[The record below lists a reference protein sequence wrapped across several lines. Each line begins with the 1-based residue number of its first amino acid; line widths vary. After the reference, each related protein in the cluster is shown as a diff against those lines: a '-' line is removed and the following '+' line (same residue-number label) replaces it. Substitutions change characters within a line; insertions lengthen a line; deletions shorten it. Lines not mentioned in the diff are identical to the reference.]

1 MSSQIGNILKVS
13 LFGES
18 HGTAI
23 GAVIDG
29 FPPGVGIDMGKLL
42 AFMARRAPGRDRT
55 ATPRRES
62 DLPRILSGVLDGVTC
77 GTPIAAVI
85 ENADQHSGDYKKMA
99 AAARPGHADYTG
111 YLRYRGNNDV
121 RGGGHFSARL
131 TAPLTFAGGLCLQY
145 LEKRGIY
152 IGAHLLSVRDAED
165 AAFPETDLTAEQV
178 AAPGKKSFPVLDD
191 SAEER
196 MRGVIEEAR
205 RNEDSVG
212 GIVEVAVT
220 GMPAGIGSPIFD
232 TVEGRLSFGYFGIP
246 AVKGVEFGAGFR
258 ASELRGSE
266 NNDAFYIDEDGSV
279 KTRTNHHGGILG
291 GISSGMPVIARL
303 AFKPTPS
310 IGKEQ
315 DTVDFMRGEE
325 TKLRITGRH
334 DPCVAV
340 RAVPVVEAMT
350 AVVLTDMLLEQEG
363 YKVE

>member
-29 FPPGVGIDMGKLL
+29 FPPGVGIDMEKLL

-131 TAPLTFAGGLCLQY
+131 TAPLHF
-145 LEKRGIY
+145 RRR
-152 IGAHLLSVRDAED
+152 SVSS
-165 AAFPETDLTAEQV
+165 V
-178 AAPGKKSFPVLDD
+178 SGKKRNLYRGP
-191 SAEER
+191 SA
-196 MRGVIEEAR
+196 
-205 RNEDSVG
+205 VG
-212 GIVEVAVT
+212 TGCGGCGIS
-220 GMPAGIGSPIFD
+220 G
-232 TVEGRLSFGYFGIP
+232 
-246 AVKGVEFGAGFR
+246 
-258 ASELRGSE
+258 
-266 NNDAFYIDEDGSV
+266 DGSDCG
-279 KTRTNHHGGILG
+279 TGGCAGKKEL
-291 GISSGMPVIARL
+291 SGP
-303 AFKPTPS
+303 
-310 IGKEQ
+310 G
-315 DTVDFMRGEE
+315 
-325 TKLRITGRH
+325 
-334 DPCVAV
+334 
-340 RAVPVVEAMT
+340 
-350 AVVLTDMLLEQEG
+350 
-363 YKVE
+363 